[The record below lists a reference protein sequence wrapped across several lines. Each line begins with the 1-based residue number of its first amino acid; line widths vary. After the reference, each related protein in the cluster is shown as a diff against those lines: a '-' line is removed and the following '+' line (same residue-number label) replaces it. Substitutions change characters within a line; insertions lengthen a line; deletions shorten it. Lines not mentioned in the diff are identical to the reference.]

1 MAEAGCEKN
10 GTVDSQWKTIGQ
22 SVVKWKNI
30 FRTLHV
36 FLVQLTICASA
47 NQWFLQNRLRH
58 FTFHGSVVGC
68 FCDRNFALAHC
79 WSGFSQ
85 VHFFLVLIPCLLCSL
100 FCFFW
105 HNIWLTCK
113 CSSRRYGIE
122 KTIVIG
128 FLSGHGNLCAG
139 FYPSWQTNACC
150 IRFNFCLL
158 NTTCALDVV
167 GWVGFDVWVFM
178 FRQYMGTKKN
188 YWTVL
193 YMFGFWW
200 WLDLFLCYCFWRCT
214 VLLRRI
220 RKTRDPP
227 LFCGRQLRNHHQVKR
242 PICVA
247 TAFYYNSNFDRHLQ
261 MDDLPWLCLQAQNI
275 DYID

>member
-1 MAEAGCEKN
+1 MQVWKQPWYRHTSDIEPCLVNIAMAEAGCEKN
-10 GTVDSQWKTIGQ
+10 GSVDSQWKTIGQ

-79 WSGFSQ
+79 WSSFSQ
-85 VHFFLVLIPCLLCSL
+85 VHFFCIDSLLAL
-100 FCFFW
+100 FIILFFW

-122 KTIVIG
+122 KMIVIG
-128 FLSGHGNLCAG
+128 FLSGHGSLCAG

-178 FRQYMGTKKN
+178 FRQYMGTKKKLLN
-188 YWTVL
+188 CIVHVWILMMIGFIFVL
-193 YMFGFWW
+193 
-200 WLDLFLCYCFWRCT
+200 LFLKMHSVT
-214 VLLRRI
+214 
-220 RKTRDPP
+220 
-227 LFCGRQLRNHHQVKR
+227 
-242 PICVA
+242 
-247 TAFYYNSNFDRHLQ
+247 S
-261 MDDLPWLCLQAQNI
+261 
-275 DYID
+275 